1 VLSVPLMV
9 LAGGLLAA
17 QSEVNGRLA
26 AQLGTG
32 PRTGIAAGAI
42 SIGVSLLTLLAV
54 SSLMP
59 GRRREVAGIAAVFRE
74 RRLRPWEASGAVLG
88 ACFVASQ
95 GLTAPMIGVALFSIA
110 VTAGQACSALFV
122 DHIGLSPSGRQAVSR
137 SRVIATALAVTAMG
151 IGASEQLTAGVA
163 WATVLAAAIP
173 LATGAGL
180 SVQQALNGRIA
191 RVVGPWAATV
201 NNMVVGLATLTVA
214 FAVSL
219 LAAGSLKGMPGDAD
233 LYIGG
238 LLGTAFVALTS
249 WLARIHGVLVLGL
262 SVIAGQVLAAGAIQA
277 ALPHGHAT
285 PMSLIPVAL
294 TLTGVLTALRQR
306 AHH

>member
-1 VLSVPLMV
+1 MPLMV
-9 LAGGLLAA
+9 LAGGLLAP

-42 SIGVSLLTLLAV
+42 SIGVSLLALLAV
-54 SSLMP
+54 SLLMP
-59 GRRREVAGIAAVFRE
+59 ARRREVAGIAAVFRE
-74 RRLRPWEASGAVLG
+74 KRLRPWEASGAVLG
-88 ACFVASQ
+88 ACFVASR

-110 VTAGQACSALFV
+110 VTAGQACGALFV

-137 SRVIATALAVTAMG
+137 SRVIATALAVTTMG

-173 LATGAGL
+173 PATGAGL

-201 NNMVVGLATLTVA
+201 NNMVVGLATPIVA

-219 LAAGSLKGMPGDAD
+219 LAAGSLNGMPGDAD
-233 LYIGG
+233 LPSAGCSAPPSSLWPPG
-238 LLGTAFVALTS
+238 WPASTAFSS
-249 WLARIHGVLVLGL
+249 WDSL
-262 SVIAGQVLAAGAIQA
+262 SSQDRSSPPERSRRHSRTV
-277 ALPHGHAT
+277 T
-285 PMSLIPVAL
+285 P
-294 TLTGVLTALRQR
+294 RR
-306 AHH
+306 

>member
-1 VLSVPLMV
+1 MTVRFR
-9 LAGGLLAA
+9 
-17 QSEVNGRLA
+17 N
-26 AQLGTG
+26 LG
-32 PRTGIAAGAI
+32 ADH
-42 SIGVSLLTLLAV
+42 
-54 SSLMP
+54 
-59 GRRREVAGIAAVFRE
+59 RRRRPRYRGLSTARNRAAPRHDAPSDTYPPNNV
-74 RRLRPWEASGAVLG
+74 
-88 ACFVASQ
+88 
-95 GLTAPMIGVALFSIA
+95 TAP
-110 VTAGQACSALFV
+110 V

-163 WATVLAAAIP
+163 RSTVLAAAIP

-219 LAAGSLKGMPGDAD
+219 LAAGSLNGMPGDAD

-238 LLGTAFVALTS
+238 LGTAFVALTS
-249 WLARIHGVLVLGL
+249 WLARIHGVLVLGP

-294 TLTGVLTALRQR
+294 TLTGVLIALRQR

>member
-1 VLSVPLMV
+1 MLSVPLMV
-9 LAGGLLAA
+9 FAGGLLAA

-74 RRLRPWEASGAVLG
+74 RRLRPREASGAVLG

-95 GLTAPMIGVALFSIA
+95 GLTPMIGVALFSIA
-110 VTAGQACSALFV
+110 VTAGQACSALFL

-180 SVQQALNGRIA
+180 SVQQSLNGRIA

-219 LAAGSLKGMPGDAD
+219 LAAGSLNGMPGDAG
-233 LYIGG
+233 LYVGG
-238 LLGTAFVALTS
+238 LLGTAFVALAS
-249 WLARIHGVLVLGL
+249 WLARVHGVLVLGL

-294 TLTGVLTALRQR
+294 TLTGVLIAFRQR

>member
-1 VLSVPLMV
+1 MS
-9 LAGGLLAA
+9 LLA
-17 QSEVNGRLA
+17 
-26 AQLGTG
+26 
-32 PRTGIAAGAI
+32 
-42 SIGVSLLTLLAV
+42 LLAV
-54 SSLMP
+54 SLLMP
-59 GRRREVAGIAAVFRE
+59 ARRREVAGIAAVFRE

-110 VTAGQACSALFV
+110 VTAGQACGALFV

-137 SRVIATALAVTAMG
+137 SRVIATALAVTTMG
-151 IGASEQLTAGVA
+151 VGASEQLTAGVA
-163 WATVLAAAIP
+163 WATVLAAATP

-201 NNMVVGLATLTVA
+201 NNMVVGLATPIVA

-219 LAAGSLKGMPGDAD
+219 LAAGSLNGMPGDAD

-262 SVIAGQVLAAGAIQA
+262 SVIAGQVLAAGAIQ
-277 ALPHGHAT
+277 HGHAT

-294 TLTGVLTALRQR
+294 TLTGVLIALRQR